1 MNTKN
6 IYYEHDDTSGTSIG
20 VKYEK
25 YLYRCQSKF
34 QNIEVIK
41 THNYGN
47 ALYLD
52 GCFMLSEIN
61 QDHYHDMCLDLTP
74 KKSKNILIVGGGDYG
89 IASMLVRRDSNIKIT
104 IVEIDYKVV
113 QVSKKYFPNHFKFTK
128 KQLNNIKLII
138 EDGIVFI
145 KNNRTKYDCIIID
158 STDPVGQAKVLY
170 SKNFIKLCN
179 NSLIKGGTLIQ
190 QSGSPL
196 NDMKSLIKPLVKKY
210 DDIGMKNIILSSF
223 PMPLYPTG
231 TWCFISA
238 KRA

>member
-1 MNTKN
+1 MSTKN

-25 YLYRCQSKF
+25 FLYSCQSKF
-34 QNIEVIK
+34 QKIEVMK
-41 THNYGN
+41 TLKYGN

-61 QDHYHDMCLDLTP
+61 QNYYHNTCLDLTP
-74 KKSKNILIVGGGDYG
+74 KKSRNILIVGGGDYA
-89 IASMLVRRDSNIKIT
+89 IASMLVRRNSNAKVT
-104 IVEIDYKVV
+104 IVEIDEKVV
-113 QVSKKYFPNHFKFTK
+113 QISKEYFPNHFKLTK
-128 KQLNNIKLII
+128 SGLKNIKLII
-138 EDGIVFI
+138 ADGMTFL
-145 KNNRTKYDCIIID
+145 KNNLNKYDCIIID
-158 STDPVGQAKVLY
+158 STDPVGQAKILY

-179 NSLIKGGTLIQ
+179 TSLLKGGTLIQ
-190 QSGSPL
+190 QSGSPI
-196 NDMKSLIKPLVKKY
+196 NDMKRLIKPLARKY
-210 DDIGMKNIILSSF
+210 DDIGMKKIILTSF